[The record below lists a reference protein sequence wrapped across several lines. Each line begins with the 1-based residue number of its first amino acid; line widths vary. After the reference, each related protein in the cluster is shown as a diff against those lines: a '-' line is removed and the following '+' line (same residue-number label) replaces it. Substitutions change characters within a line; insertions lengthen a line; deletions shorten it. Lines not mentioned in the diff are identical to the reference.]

1 MPDHDL
7 HSPHMRDYPYA
18 LAVTP
23 TGRAIVTRQ
32 DRPLPASLA
41 RIIAQRLR
49 AAADDLDPQRVAP

>member
-18 LAVTP
+18 IAVTP
-23 TGRAIVTRQ
+23 TGRVITRQ
-32 DRPLPASLA
+32 DRPLPAPLA